1 MSHTHPELTAPGPL
15 APGGLRVTPLGGLG
29 DVGRN
34 MTVFEYDGRLLI
46 VDCGVLFPEDHHPG
60 VDLILPDFE
69 SIRDRL
75 DDVEAL
81 VLTHGHEDHIGATP
95 YLLRER
101 SNIPL
106 VGSELTLAL
115 LGSKLREHRLKETV
129 HHVVKEGE
137 RIAFGPFDL
146 EFVAVNHSI
155 PDALAVA
162 IRTGAGMVLHTGD
175 FKMDQ
180 LPLDGRI
187 TDLRAFARLGEE
199 GVDLF
204 LTDSTNSEVPG
215 FTTTE
220 KSISPV
226 LDRVFHESD
235 QRIIV
240 ACFASHIHRVQQ
252 ILDAAVEHGRKV
264 AYVGRSMV
272 RNMAVA
278 RDLGYLNVPPGVLV
292 DAKELAAL
300 APEKQVLISTGSQG
314 EPMSALSRIAQRSHH
329 FVHIEEGDTVI
340 LASSLIPGNENAVYR
355 VINGL
360 ARWGARV
367 VHKGNALVHVSGH
380 ASAGELL
387 YCYNIVKPRNVMPVH
402 GEIRHLLA
410 NGELAKATGVQ
421 NVVIAEDGVVVD
433 LIDGKA
439 EITGKVSCGYVFV
452 DGQSVGDI
460 TEASLKDRRIL
471 GEEGFISVIVVIDS
485 VTGKV
490 AAGPEIH
497 ARGFAEDDTTFDAI
511 KQPIID
517 ALDRALADGVKDTHQ
532 LQQQVRRVIGRWV
545 SNTHRRRP
553 MIVPVV
559 VES

>member
-1 MSHTHPELTAPGPL
+1 VSHPHPELSTPAPL
-15 APGGLRVTPLGGLG
+15 AKGGLRVTPFGGLG
-29 DVGRN
+29 EVGRN
-34 MTVFEYDGRLLI
+34 MTAFEYDGRLLL
-46 VDCGVLFPEDHHPG
+46 VDCGVLFPEDHQPG
-60 VDLILPDFE
+60 IDLILPDWS

-101 SNIPL
+101 QDIPL

-129 HHVVKEGE
+129 HHVVREGD
-137 RIAFGPFDL
+137 RLSFGPFQL

-162 IRTGAGMVLHTGD
+162 IRTGAGLVLHTGD

-204 LTDSTNSEVPG
+204 LTDSTNAETPG
-215 FTTTE
+215 FTPTE
-220 KSISPV
+220 KKITPV
-226 LDRVFHESD
+226 IDQVFRESH

-240 ACFASHIHRVQQ
+240 ACFASHVHRVQQ
-252 ILDAAVEHGRKV
+252 VLDAAYAHERQA

-272 RNMAVA
+272 RNMGIA
-278 RDLGYLNVPPGVLV
+278 RDLGYLKVPPATLV
-292 DAKELAAL
+292 DAKDLADL
-300 APEKQVLISTGSQG
+300 PPERQVLISTGSQG
-314 EPMSALSRIAQRSHH
+314 EPMSALSRIAQRNHN
-329 FVHIEEGDTVI
+329 FVHIEEGDTVL
-340 LASSLIPGNENAVYR
+340 LASSLIPGNENAVFR

-387 YCYNIVKPRNVMPVH
+387 YCYNIVQPRNVLPVH
-402 GEIRHLLA
+402 GEIRHMLA
-410 NGELAKATGVQ
+410 NGELARATGVE

-433 LIDGKA
+433 LVDGVA
-439 EITGKVSCGYVFV
+439 RIAGKVECGYVFV
-452 DGQSVGDI
+452 DGSSVGDI
-460 TEASLKDRRIL
+460 TESDLKDRRIL
-471 GEEGFISVIVVIDS
+471 GEEGFISVIVVVDS
-485 VTGKV
+485 VSGKV

-497 ARGFAEDDTTFDAI
+497 ARGFAEDDSTFDEI

-517 ALDRALADGVKDTHQ
+517 ALDRAIAEGNTDTHQ
-532 LQQQVRRVIGRWV
+532 LQQTVRRVTGRWV

-553 MIVPVV
+553 MIIPVV
-559 VES
+559 IEA